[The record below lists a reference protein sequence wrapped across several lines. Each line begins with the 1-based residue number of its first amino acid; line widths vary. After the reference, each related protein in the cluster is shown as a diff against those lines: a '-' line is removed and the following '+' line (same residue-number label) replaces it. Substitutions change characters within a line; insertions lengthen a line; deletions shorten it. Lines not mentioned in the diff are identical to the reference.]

1 MSVVS
6 QVNNTYVGSL
16 QTPTDTVPNAI
27 GLSAIDAI
35 GQSVSNIGQMVNFN
49 KKTIFTNFIGKFD
62 QTPIQ
67 VIDPIN
73 ISNGLTIGGTA
84 FTGGSSSSITTI
96 NQGGT
101 SINISTSGSIQFTI
115 NSTLVINL
123 NENGGFQYNPSSS
136 VSSSLFQ
143 VNGQLVASS
152 FQLCN
157 GV

>member
-16 QTPTDTVPNAI
+16 QTPTDTVTNAI

-73 ISNGLTIGGTA
+73 ISNTLTVGGNA
-84 FTGGSSSSITTI
+84 YTGGVGTVTNINFGGATI
-96 NQGGT
+96 NICGR
-101 SINISTSGSIQFTI
+101 IKFISS
-115 NSTLVINL
+115 NCYSTW
-123 NENGGFQYNPSSS
+123 SDR
-136 VSSSLFQ
+136 
-143 VNGQLVASS
+143 
-152 FQLCN
+152 
-157 GV
+157 